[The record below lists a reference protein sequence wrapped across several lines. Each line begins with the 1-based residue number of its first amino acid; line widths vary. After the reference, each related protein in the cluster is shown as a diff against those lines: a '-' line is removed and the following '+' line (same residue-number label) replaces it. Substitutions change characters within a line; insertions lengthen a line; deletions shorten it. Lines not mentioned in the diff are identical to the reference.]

1 MISTIFFQ
9 VDNVD
14 ETLHV
19 TLEANLEN
27 GVNKRLK
34 PVESEADCRIGN
46 NLEGNHMEGNHHESQ
61 DEQNDHFHQEEMSE
75 GSEVVF
81 NIIISLLLIVINMMM
96 MMMMMVVVRW
106 AREKEVL

>member
-1 MISTIFFQ
+1 M
-9 VDNVD
+9 DNVD
-14 ETLHV
+14 ETLHA

-34 PVESEADCRIGN
+34 PEESEADCRIGN
-46 NLEGNHMEGNHHESQ
+46 NLEGNNMEGNNLEGNHHESQ
-61 DEQNDHFHQEEMSE
+61 EDHFHQEEMSE

-96 MMMMMVVVRW
+96 MMMMMMVVVRW

>member
-14 ETLHV
+14 ETLHA
-19 TLEANLEN
+19 TLEANLDQ
-27 GVNKRLK
+27 GVDKRLK
-34 PVESEADCRIGN
+34 PEESEVSCRVGN
-46 NLEGNHMEGNHHESQ
+46 SLEGSNLESSHQE
-61 DEQNDHFHQEEMSE
+61 EQSDLFHQEEMSE

-96 MMMMMVVVRW
+96 MMMMRM
-106 AREKEVL
+106 KMMTMMMMMMI

>member
-1 MISTIFFQ
+1 M
-9 VDNVD
+9 DNVD
-14 ETLHV
+14 ETLHA

-46 NLEGNHMEGNHHESQ
+46 HMEGNKLEGNHHESQ
-61 DEQNDHFHQEEMSE
+61 DEQNDNFHQEEMSE